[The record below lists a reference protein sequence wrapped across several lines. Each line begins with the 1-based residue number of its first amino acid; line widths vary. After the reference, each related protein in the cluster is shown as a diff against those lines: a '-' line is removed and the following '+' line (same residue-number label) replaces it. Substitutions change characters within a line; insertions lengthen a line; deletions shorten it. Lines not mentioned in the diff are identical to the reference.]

1 MGSCADTDINP
12 KYNIQD
18 VIREKRSSMK
28 KTLEEKHIRELRCT
42 TFPFSVR
49 PRLSTSYQYI
59 QMHILTFLFFAKH
72 RGNVDN
78 SGQLSITEISLYY
91 FGVCFGEVRLC
102 SKISRHL

>member
-18 VIREKRSSMK
+18 VIREKRSNMK

-59 QMHILTFLFFAKH
+59 QMRILAFCFLQ
-72 RGNVDN
+72 NTVV
-78 SGQLSITEISLYY
+78 T
-91 FGVCFGEVRLC
+91 
-102 SKISRHL
+102 

>member
-1 MGSCADTDINP
+1 MGSCPDTDINP
-12 KYNIQD
+12 KGYNIQD
-18 VIREKRSSMK
+18 VIREKRSNMK

-59 QMHILTFLFFAKH
+59 QMRILAFLFFAKH

-78 SGQLSITEISLYY
+78 SGSSPLRKFPSSTLASVLEK
-91 FGVCFGEVRLC
+91 FDCAV
-102 SKISRHL
+102 K